1 MTLTYTTLI
10 MGLVLLLKG
19 GWFLWNGKP
28 VERINKASLR
38 NRPTTFVLLVL
49 ATVWFIWN
57 ITGLGPS
64 DFGNYKH
71 YMIVFVMGIAVG
83 SWFYVPDFLAVRAAC
98 GIALLFSNVVLHSAF
113 ALYDLPQRLF
123 LVTFTYLLITASIY
137 FGVVPYRMR
146 DLLDW
151 MHAKTIRIRCIGGI
165 MAVYGLILIGTLFT
179 Y

>member
-19 GWFLWNGKP
+19 SWFLWNGAP
-28 VERINKASLR
+28 VEKLNKSSLR
-38 NRPTTFVLLVL
+38 NKPTTMLLLVL
-49 ATVWFIWN
+49 ATAWFIWN
-57 ITGLGPS
+57 ITGIGPS

-71 YMIVFVMGIAVG
+71 YMIVFVMGISVG
-83 SWFYVPDFLAVRAAC
+83 SWFYVPDFLGVRAAC

-113 ALYDLPQRLF
+113 GLYDLPQRLF
-123 LVTFTYLLITASIY
+123 LVTFTYFLITASIY

-146 DLLDW
+146 DLMDW
-151 MHAKTIRIRCIGGI
+151 LHAKTIRIRAAGL
-165 MAVYGLILIGTLFT
+165 MMVLYGLLLLGTLFT